1 MTAPF
6 QPRGAW
12 TALVTP
18 FDAYGVLDVGA
29 FKRLVEFQR
38 HEGVTGIVPCGTTGE
53 SPTLTWE
60 EHDAL
65 VRTAVALVE
74 GELGVLAGTGS
85 NNTAEAIRGTRDA
98 RDDGA
103 SAALLVDCYYNG
115 PSSLELRTEYY
126 ERVVA
131 AVPDLPIVPYVI
143 PGRTG
148 CALAA
153 TDLAI
158 LHLSHPARVPA
169 VKQATGDLA
178 RMRLDR
184 ELGGEGLAILSGD
197 DDLTLAMMTDP
208 AIRASGVISV
218 ISNLAPRA
226 VSALTAAA
234 AAGDTAT
241 ASRLAEELA
250 PLLGLVGCKI
260 TARRRLPD
268 GREATVED
276 RFRNPLPIKTMMAGL
291 GLLEGTCRAPLG
303 RMTAPAVEK
312 VRAAVRAVWARA
324 PQHLAPLEA
333 AFGVNVAARL
343 ADDAAWARLGRDA

>member
-1 MTAPF
+1 MTVPF
-6 QPRGAW
+6 QPRGTW

-38 HEGVTGIVPCGTTGE
+38 REGVTGLVPCGTTGE

-115 PSSLELRTEYY
+115 PSSLELRTEYF

-169 VKQATGDLA
+169 VKQATGDLE

-184 ELGGEGLAILSGD
+184 ELAGERLAILSGD

-208 AIRASGVISV
+208 AIRAGGVISV
-218 ISNLAPRA
+218 MSNVAPRA
-226 VSALTAAA
+226 VSAMVSAAA
-234 AAGDTAT
+234 SGDVAGAT
-241 ASRLAEELA
+241 RLAEELA

-260 TARRRLPD
+260 ATRRRLPD
-268 GREATVED
+268 GREAAVED
-276 RFRNPLPIKTMMAGL
+276 RFRNPLPVKTMMAGL

-303 RMTAPAVEK
+303 RMTAPAVAR
-312 VRAAVRAVWARA
+312 VRDALRAVWTRA
-324 PQHLAPLEA
+324 PQHLAPLEE
-333 AFGVNVAARL
+333 AFGVSVEARL
-343 ADDAAWARLGRDA
+343 ADDTVWARLGRDA